1 MNPEQNRKK
10 GGARLL
16 KPSSKKAEAA
26 PEKEN
31 EAVPT
36 KKPEFTDR
44 DAEAGQAQKAK
55 KPKPQR
61 TTKQKVLRGVFIGV
75 TILAAIIVVIGIA
88 LAIFVQKPAQVTQP
102 DRGSK
107 EPTSTE
113 EQSETGAAGTR
124 PGGVS
129 SDRKEDFYTFLVVG
143 RDTYGGGN
151 TDTIML
157 ASYDIPNQKLSVM
170 SIPRDTLVNVSWD
183 IKKINSVYNMYGG
196 GDEGMD
202 ALKEEV
208 SQLVGFI
215 PDYTFV
221 VEWEA
226 VGKLVDAIDGV
237 YFDVPRRMYYN
248 DLSQNFKID
257 LQEGYQ
263 LIDGDKAMQ
272 LLRWRHNSD
281 DNGNILNSGYA
292 NGDLG
297 RIETQQA
304 FLQAAIEQ
312 CLQKITEVSTITGIA
327 QIFFENVTTEL
338 SVGNL
343 AWFAQQA
350 IFGNSAGEK
359 LNMEN
364 VSFFTMPW
372 VSADGV
378 WSRTYNNHPS
388 YVAPDVDELVNVVNE
403 YFNPY
408 VDDLRQDELDI
419 MYVNDDGTLGCTSG
433 VLEDTKYNSWVRNKN
448 SGSSGSG
455 SSGSGSSSTAPS
467 ASTSPSP
474 SASASETP
482 SASPSPSATETP
494 TPSPSESAAPSPT
507 PSETQPAAS
516 ETPSPSPS
524 ESASPSPAPSETQPA
539 VSETPAPSPS
549 ASETPSPSPSESGGT
564 DQPPEGIPIY
574 TPEVPAETAPAA

>member
-16 KPSSKKAEAA
+16 KPSSKKSEAA
-26 PEKEN
+26 PEKEK

-36 KKPEFTDR
+36 KKPEFTDK
-44 DAEAGQAQKAK
+44 DAESGRTQKGKKPK

-61 TTKQKVLRGVFIGV
+61 TTKQKVLHGVFIGV
-75 TILAAIIVVIGIA
+75 TVLAAIIVVIGIA

-102 DRGSK
+102 DRNSK
-107 EPTSTE
+107 EPTGTE
-113 EQSETGAAGTR
+113 EQEQGGASTR
-124 PGGVS
+124 PDGTS

-226 VGKLVDAIDGV
+226 VGKLVDAVGGV

-312 CLQKITEVSTITGIA
+312 CLQNITEVKTITGIA

-350 IFGNSAGEK
+350 IFGNGEGEK
-359 LNMEN
+359 LDMNS
-364 VSFFTMPW
+364 VTFLTMPW
-372 VSADGV
+372 VAANGV

-388 YVAPDVDELVNVVNE
+388 YVAPDVDEVVKGVNE

-408 VDDLRQDELDI
+408 VEDLRKGELDI

-433 VLEDTKYNSWVRNKN
+433 VLEDTKYNSWVKNKN
-448 SGSSGSG
+448 SGSSS
-455 SSGSGSSSTAPS
+455 SSGSGSKPS

-474 SASASETP
+474 SASASE
-482 SASPSPSATETP
+482 SPST
-494 TPSPSESAAPSPT
+494 SPSTGPST
-507 PSETQPAAS
+507 
-516 ETPSPSPS
+516 TPSPSPS
-524 ESASPSPAPSETQPA
+524 ESTAPSTSPSVTPTPSPGESVTPSPSPSETQPA

-574 TPEVPAETAPAA
+574 TPDPAGTASAPAA

>member
-26 PEKEN
+26 PEKEK

-36 KKPEFTDR
+36 KKSEFTGK
-44 DAEAGQAQKAK
+44 DAEPGRTQKTKKPK

-61 TTKQKVLRGVFIGV
+61 TTKQKVLHGVFIGI

-102 DRGSK
+102 DRNSK
-107 EPTSTE
+107 EPTGTE
-113 EQSETGAAGTR
+113 EQEEGGSTTR
-124 PGGVS
+124 PDGVS

-157 ASYDIPNQKLSVM
+157 ASYDIPNQQLSVM

-226 VGKLVDAIDGV
+226 VGKLVDAVGGV
-237 YFDVPRRMYYN
+237 YFDVPCRMYYN

-312 CLQKITEVSTITGIA
+312 CLQNITDVKTITGIA

-350 IFGNSAGEK
+350 IFGNSEGKK
-359 LNMEN
+359 LDMSS
-364 VSFFTMPW
+364 VTFLTMPW
-372 VSADGV
+372 VAANGV

-388 YVAPDVDELVNVVNE
+388 YVAPDVDEVVEVVNE

-408 VDDLRQDELDI
+408 VEDLRKDELDI

-433 VLEDTKYNSWVRNKN
+433 VLEDTKYNSWVKNKN
-448 SGSSGSG
+448 SGSSS
-455 SSGSGSSSTAPS
+455 SSGSGSSSSKPS

-474 SASASETP
+474 SASAS
-482 SASPSPSATETP
+482 ASPST
-494 TPSPSESAAPSPT
+494 SPST
-507 PSETQPAAS
+507 
-516 ETPSPSPS
+516 TPSPSPS
-524 ESASPSPAPSETQPA
+524 ESTAPSTSPSVTPSPSPSTSVTPSPTPSETQPA
-539 VSETPAPSPS
+539 VSETPTPSPS

-574 TPEVPAETAPAA
+574 TPDPASTASAPAA

>member
-26 PEKEN
+26 PEKEK

-36 KKPEFTDR
+36 KKSEFTDK
-44 DAEAGQAQKAK
+44 DAESGRTQKAKKPK

-61 TTKQKVLRGVFIGV
+61 TTKQKVLHGVFIGV
-75 TILAAIIVVIGIA
+75 TVLAAIIVVIGIA

-102 DRGSK
+102 SRGSK

-113 EQSETGAAGTR
+113 EQETGGSTAR
-124 PGGVS
+124 PDGVS

-157 ASYDIPNQKLSVM
+157 ASYDIPNQQLSVM

-196 GDEGMD
+196 GDEGME

-226 VGKLVDAIDGV
+226 VGKLVDAVGGV

-312 CLQKITEVSTITGIA
+312 CLQNITDVKTITGIA

-350 IFGNSAGEK
+350 IFGNSEGKK
-359 LNMEN
+359 LDMNS
-364 VSFFTMPW
+364 VTFLTMPW
-372 VSADGV
+372 VAANGV

-388 YVAPDVDELVNVVNE
+388 YVAPDVDEVVEVVNE
-403 YFNPY
+403 HFNPY
-408 VDDLRQDELDI
+408 VEDLRKDELDI

-433 VLEDTKYNSWVRNKN
+433 VLEDTKYNSWVKGKN
-448 SGSSGSG
+448 SGSSS
-455 SSGSGSSSTAPS
+455 SSGSGSSSSRPS

-474 SASASETP
+474 SASAS
-482 SASPSPSATETP
+482 ASPSTSPSTSP
-494 TPSPSESAAPSPT
+494 SPSPSESTAPST
-507 PSETQPAAS
+507 SPSV
-516 ETPSPSPS
+516 TPSPSPS
-524 ESASPSPAPSETQPA
+524 ESVTPSPSPSETQPA
-539 VSETPAPSPS
+539 VSETPVPSPS
-549 ASETPSPSPSESGGT
+549 ESVTPSPSPSESGGT

-574 TPEVPAETAPAA
+574 TPDPVATETAPAA

>member
-1 MNPEQNRKK
+1 MNPEQKHKK

-16 KPSSKKAEAA
+16 KPSSKKAETA
-26 PEKEN
+26 PEKET
-31 EAVPT
+31 EAVPA
-36 KKPEFTDR
+36 KKPEFTDG
-44 DAEAGQAQKAK
+44 DAAAGQKAK
-55 KPKPQR
+55 NPKPQR

-75 TILAAIIVVIGIA
+75 TVLAAIIVAIGIA
-88 LAIFVQKPAQVTQP
+88 LAIFIQKPPQVTQP
-102 DRGSK
+102 DRNSR
-107 EPTSTE
+107 EPSGTE
-113 EQSETGAAGTR
+113 AQDDEAAGSTAR
-124 PGGVS
+124 PDGVS

-202 ALKEEV
+202 ALKDEV

-226 VGKLVDAIDGV
+226 VGKLVDAIGGV

-312 CLQKITEVSTITGIA
+312 CLQKITEVDTITGIA

-359 LNMEN
+359 LDMAN
-364 VSFFTMPW
+364 VNFVTMPW

-448 SGSSGSG
+448 SSSSGSG
-455 SSGSGSSSTAPS
+455 TSSTAPS
-467 ASTSPSP
+467 SGTSPSP

-482 SASPSPSATETP
+482 STNPSPGATETP
-494 TPSPSESAAPSPT
+494 APSPSGSTTPTPT
-507 PSETQPAAS
+507 PSD
-516 ETPSPSPS
+516 
-524 ESASPSPAPSETQPA
+524 TQPA

-549 ASETPSPSPSESGGT
+549 ESTSPSPTPSETQPAVSETPVPSPSATETPSPSPSESGGA

-574 TPEVPAETAPAA
+574 TPEVPAETIPAA

>member
-1 MNPEQNRKK
+1 MNPEQKHKK

-16 KPSSKKAEAA
+16 KPSSKKAETA
-26 PEKEN
+26 PEKET

-36 KKPEFTDR
+36 KKPEFTDG
-44 DAEAGQAQKAK
+44 DAAAGQKAK

-61 TTKQKVLRGVFIGV
+61 TTRQKVLRGVFIGV
-75 TILAAIIVVIGIA
+75 TVLAAIIVAIGIA
-88 LAIFVQKPAQVTQP
+88 LAIFIQKPPQVTQP
-102 DRGSK
+102 DRNSR
-107 EPTSTE
+107 EPSGTE
-113 EQSETGAAGTR
+113 AQDDEAAGSTAR
-124 PGGVS
+124 PDGVS

-202 ALKEEV
+202 ALKDEV

-226 VGKLVDAIDGV
+226 VGKLVDAIGGV

-248 DLSQNFKID
+248 DLSQNFRID

-297 RIETQQA
+297 RIGTQQA

-312 CLQKITEVSTITGIA
+312 CLQKITEVDTITGIA

-359 LNMEN
+359 LDMAN
-364 VSFFTMPW
+364 VNFVTMPW

-448 SGSSGSG
+448 SSSSGSG
-455 SSGSGSSSTAPS
+455 TSSTTPS
-467 ASTSPSP
+467 SSTSPSP

-482 SASPSPSATETP
+482 STNPSPSATETP
-494 TPSPSESAAPSPT
+494 APSPSGSTTPTPT
-507 PSETQPAAS
+507 PSD
-516 ETPSPSPS
+516 
-524 ESASPSPAPSETQPA
+524 TQPA

-549 ASETPSPSPSESGGT
+549 ESTSPSPTPSETQPAVSETPVPSPSATETPSPSPSESGGA

-574 TPEVPAETAPAA
+574 TPEVPAETIPAA

>member
-1 MNPEQNRKK
+1 MNPEQKHKK

-16 KPSSKKAEAA
+16 KPSSKKAETA
-26 PEKEN
+26 PEKET

-36 KKPEFTDR
+36 KKPEFTDG
-44 DAEAGQAQKAK
+44 DAAAGQKAK
-55 KPKPQR
+55 KPKPHR
-61 TTKQKVLRGVFIGV
+61 TTRQKVLRGVFIGV
-75 TILAAIIVVIGIA
+75 TVLAAIIVVIGIA
-88 LAIFVQKPAQVTQP
+88 LAIFVQKPAQITQP

-196 GDEGMD
+196 GDDGMD

-226 VGKLVDAIDGV
+226 VGKLVDAIGGV

-372 VSADGV
+372 ISADGV

-448 SGSSGSG
+448 SSSSGSG
-455 SSGSGSSSTAPS
+455 SSGSGSSSTTPS

-482 SASPSPSATETP
+482 SATETP
-494 TPSPSESAAPSPT
+494 TPSPSESVTPSPT

-524 ESASPSPAPSETQPA
+524 ESASPTPAPSETQPA

>member
-1 MNPEQNRKK
+1 MNPEQNHKK

-26 PEKEN
+26 PEKEK

-44 DAEAGQAQKAK
+44 DAEAGQAQKTK

-75 TILAAIIVVIGIA
+75 TVLAAIIVVIGIA

-157 ASYDIPNQKLSVM
+157 ASYDIPNQQLSVM

-196 GDEGMD
+196 GDEGME

-208 SQLVGFI
+208 SQMVGFI

-226 VGKLVDAIDGV
+226 VGKLVDAVGGV

-312 CLQKITEVSTITGIA
+312 CLQNITDVKTITGIA

-350 IFGNSAGEK
+350 IFGNSEGKK
-359 LNMEN
+359 LDMNS
-364 VSFFTMPW
+364 VTFLTMPW
-372 VSADGV
+372 VAANGV

-388 YVAPDVDELVNVVNE
+388 YVAPDVDEVVEVVNE
-403 YFNPY
+403 HFNPY
-408 VDDLRQDELDI
+408 VEDLRKDELDI

-433 VLEDTKYNSWVRNKN
+433 VLEDTKYNSWVKGKN
-448 SGSSGSG
+448 SGSSS
-455 SSGSGSSSTAPS
+455 SSGSGSSSSKPS

-474 SASASETP
+474 SASAS
-482 SASPSPSATETP
+482 ASPSTSPSTSP
-494 TPSPSESAAPSPT
+494 SPSPSESSAPST
-507 PSETQPAAS
+507 SPSV
-516 ETPSPSPS
+516 TPSPSPS
-524 ESASPSPAPSETQPA
+524 ESVTPSPSPSETQPA

-549 ASETPSPSPSESGGT
+549 ESVTPSPSPSESGGT

-574 TPEVPAETAPAA
+574 TPDPVATETAPAA

>member
-1 MNPEQNRKK
+1 MNPEQKHKK

-16 KPSSKKAEAA
+16 KPSSKKAETA
-26 PEKEN
+26 PEKET
-31 EAVPT
+31 EAVPA
-36 KKPEFTDR
+36 KKPEFTDG
-44 DAEAGQAQKAK
+44 DAAAGQKAK

-75 TILAAIIVVIGIA
+75 TVLAAIIVAIGIA
-88 LAIFVQKPAQVTQP
+88 LAIFIQKPPQVTQP
-102 DRGSK
+102 DRNSR
-107 EPTSTE
+107 EPSGTE
-113 EQSETGAAGTR
+113 AQDDEAAGSTAR
-124 PGGVS
+124 PDGVS

-202 ALKEEV
+202 ALKDEV

-226 VGKLVDAIDGV
+226 VGKLVDAIGGV

-312 CLQKITEVSTITGIA
+312 CLQKITEVDTITGIA

-359 LNMEN
+359 LDMAN
-364 VSFFTMPW
+364 VNFVTMPW

-448 SGSSGSG
+448 SSSSGSG
-455 SSGSGSSSTAPS
+455 TSSTAPS
-467 ASTSPSP
+467 SSTSPSP

-482 SASPSPSATETP
+482 STNPSPGATETP
-494 TPSPSESAAPSPT
+494 APSPSGSTTPTPT
-507 PSETQPAAS
+507 PSD
-516 ETPSPSPS
+516 
-524 ESASPSPAPSETQPA
+524 TQPA

-549 ASETPSPSPSESGGT
+549 ESTSPSPTPSETQPAVSETPVPSPSATETPSPSPSESGGA

-574 TPEVPAETAPAA
+574 TPEVPAETIPAA

>member
-1 MNPEQNRKK
+1 MNPEQNHKK

-26 PEKEN
+26 PEKEK

-44 DAEAGQAQKAK
+44 DAEAGQAQKTK
-55 KPKPQR
+55 KPKPQL

-75 TILAAIIVVIGIA
+75 TVLAAIIVAIGIA

-151 TDTIML
+151 TDTMML

-183 IKKINSVYNMYGG
+183 IKRINSVYNMYGG
-196 GDEGMD
+196 GDDGMD

-226 VGKLVDAIDGV
+226 VGTLVDAVGGV

-281 DNGNILNSGYA
+281 DNGKILNSGYA
-292 NGDLG
+292 TGDLG

-304 FLQAAIEQ
+304 FLKAAIEQ
-312 CLQKITEVSTITGIA
+312 CLQKITDVKTITGIA

-350 IFGNSAGEK
+350 VFGNSEGMK
-359 LNMEN
+359 LDMEN
-364 VSFFTMPW
+364 VSFFTMPNTGKY
-372 VSADGV
+372 VPTRYSGEQ
-378 WSRTYNNHPS
+378 S
-388 YVAPDVDELVNVVNE
+388 YVVPNVDELVELVNE
-403 YFNPY
+403 NLNPY

-455 SSGSGSSSTAPS
+455 SSGSGSSSTTPS

-474 SASASETP
+474 SASASET
-482 SASPSPSATETP
+482 PSATETP

-549 ASETPSPSPSESGGT
+549 ASETPSPSPSGSGGT

>member
-26 PEKEN
+26 PEKEK

-36 KKPEFTDR
+36 KKSEFTDKNMESGR
-44 DAEAGQAQKAK
+44 TQKGNKPK

-61 TTKQKVLRGVFIGV
+61 TTKQKVLHGVFIGV
-75 TILAAIIVVIGIA
+75 TVLAAIIVVIGIA
-88 LAIFVQKPAQVTQP
+88 LAIFIQKPAQVTQP
-102 DRGSK
+102 SRGSK
-107 EPTSTE
+107 EPTGTA
-113 EQSETGAAGTR
+113 EQNEGTTNTTR

-129 SDRKEDFYTFLVVG
+129 SDRKEDFYTFLLVG

-196 GDEGMD
+196 GDEGME

-226 VGKLVDAIDGV
+226 VGKLVDAVGGV

-312 CLQKITEVSTITGIA
+312 CLQKITDVKTITGIA

-350 IFGNSAGEK
+350 IFGNSEGEK
-359 LNMEN
+359 LDMNS
-364 VSFFTMPW
+364 VTFLTMPW
-372 VSADGV
+372 VAANGV

-388 YVAPDVDELVNVVNE
+388 YVAPDVDEVVEVVNE

-408 VDDLRQDELDI
+408 VEDLRKDELDI

-433 VLEDTKYNSWVRNKN
+433 VLEDTKYNSWVKGKN
-448 SGSSGSG
+448 SGSSS
-455 SSGSGSSSTAPS
+455 SSGSGSSSSKPS
-467 ASTSPSP
+467 SSTSPSP
-474 SASASETP
+474 SASAS
-482 SASPSPSATETP
+482 ASPSTSPSTSP
-494 TPSPSESAAPSPT
+494 SPSPSESTAPST
-507 PSETQPAAS
+507 SPSV
-516 ETPSPSPS
+516 TPSPSPS
-524 ESASPSPAPSETQPA
+524 ESVTPSPSPSETQPA

-549 ASETPSPSPSESGGT
+549 ESVTPSPSPSESGGT

-574 TPEVPAETAPAA
+574 TPDPAATETAPAA

>member
-1 MNPEQNRKK
+1 MNPEQNHKK

-26 PEKEN
+26 PEKEK

-44 DAEAGQAQKAK
+44 DAEAGQAQKTK
-55 KPKPQR
+55 KPKPQL

-75 TILAAIIVVIGIA
+75 TVLAAIIVAIGIA

-151 TDTIML
+151 TDTMML

-183 IKKINSVYNMYGG
+183 IKRINSVYNMYGG
-196 GDEGMD
+196 GDDGMD

-226 VGKLVDAIDGV
+226 VGKLVDAVGGV

-281 DNGNILNSGYA
+281 DNGKILNSGYA
-292 NGDLG
+292 TGDLG

-304 FLQAAIEQ
+304 FLKAAIEQ
-312 CLQKITEVSTITGIA
+312 CLQKITDVKTITGIA

-350 IFGNSAGEK
+350 VFGNSEGMK
-359 LNMEN
+359 LDMEN
-364 VSFFTMPW
+364 VSFFTMPNTGKY
-372 VSADGV
+372 VPTRYSGEQ
-378 WSRTYNNHPS
+378 S
-388 YVAPDVDELVNVVNE
+388 YVVPNVDELVELVNE
-403 YFNPY
+403 NLNPY

-455 SSGSGSSSTAPS
+455 SSGSGSSSTTPS

-474 SASASETP
+474 SASASET
-482 SASPSPSATETP
+482 PSATETP

-549 ASETPSPSPSESGGT
+549 ASETPSPSPSGSGGT

>member
-26 PEKEN
+26 PEKEK

-36 KKPEFTDR
+36 KKSEFTDKDVESGR
-44 DAEAGQAQKAK
+44 TQKAKKPK

-61 TTKQKVLRGVFIGV
+61 TTKQKVLHGVFIGV
-75 TILAAIIVVIGIA
+75 TVLAAIIVVIGIA

-102 DRGSK
+102 SRGSK
-107 EPTSTE
+107 QPTSTE
-113 EQSETGAAGTR
+113 EQETGGSTTR
-124 PGGVS
+124 PDGVS

-157 ASYDIPNQKLSVM
+157 ASYDIPNQQLSVM

-196 GDEGMD
+196 GDKGMD

-226 VGKLVDAIDGV
+226 VGKLVDAVDGV

-312 CLQKITEVSTITGIA
+312 CLQNITDVKTITGIA

-350 IFGNSAGEK
+350 IFGNSEGEK
-359 LNMEN
+359 LDMSS
-364 VSFFTMPW
+364 VTFLTMPW
-372 VSADGV
+372 VAANGV

-388 YVAPDVDELVNVVNE
+388 YVAPDVDEVVEVVNE

-408 VDDLRQDELDI
+408 VEDLRKDELDI

-433 VLEDTKYNSWVRNKN
+433 VLEDTKYNSWVKGKN
-448 SGSSGSG
+448 SGSS
-455 SSGSGSSSTAPS
+455 SSSSSGSSSSGSTPS

-474 SASASETP
+474 SASAS
-482 SASPSPSATETP
+482 ASPSTSPSTSP
-494 TPSPSESAAPSPT
+494 SPSPSESTAPST
-507 PSETQPAAS
+507 SPSV
-516 ETPSPSPS
+516 TPSPSPS
-524 ESASPSPAPSETQPA
+524 ESVTPSPSPSETQPA
-539 VSETPAPSPS
+539 VSETPSPSPS
-549 ASETPSPSPSESGGT
+549 ESVTPSPSPSESGGT

-574 TPEVPAETAPAA
+574 TPDPVATETAPAA

>member
-1 MNPEQNRKK
+1 MNPEQKHKK

-16 KPSSKKAEAA
+16 KPSSKKAETA
-26 PEKEN
+26 PEKET
-31 EAVPT
+31 EAVPA
-36 KKPEFTDR
+36 KKPEFTDG
-44 DAEAGQAQKAK
+44 DAAAGQKAK

-61 TTKQKVLRGVFIGV
+61 TTRQKVLRGVFIGV
-75 TILAAIIVVIGIA
+75 TVLAAIIVAIGIA
-88 LAIFVQKPAQVTQP
+88 LAIFIQKPPQVTQP
-102 DRGSK
+102 DRNSR
-107 EPTSTE
+107 EPSGTE
-113 EQSETGAAGTR
+113 AQDDEAAGSTAR
-124 PGGVS
+124 PDGVS

-202 ALKEEV
+202 ALKDEV

-226 VGKLVDAIDGV
+226 VGKLVDAIGGV

-312 CLQKITEVSTITGIA
+312 CLQKITEVDTITGIA

-359 LNMEN
+359 LDMAN
-364 VSFFTMPW
+364 VNFVTMPW

-448 SGSSGSG
+448 SSSSGSG
-455 SSGSGSSSTAPS
+455 TSSTAPS
-467 ASTSPSP
+467 SGTSPSP

-482 SASPSPSATETP
+482 STNPSPGATETP
-494 TPSPSESAAPSPT
+494 APSPSGSTTPTPT
-507 PSETQPAAS
+507 PSD
-516 ETPSPSPS
+516 
-524 ESASPSPAPSETQPA
+524 TQPA

-549 ASETPSPSPSESGGT
+549 ESTSPSPKPSETQPAVSETPVPSPSATETPSPSPSESGGA

-574 TPEVPAETAPAA
+574 TPEVPAETIPAA

>member
-31 EAVPT
+31 ETVPT

-44 DAEAGQAQKAK
+44 DAEAGQAQKTK

-75 TILAAIIVVIGIA
+75 TVLAAIIVVIGIA

-151 TDTIML
+151 TDTMML

-170 SIPRDTLVNVSWD
+170 SIPRDTMVNVSWD
-183 IKKINSVYNMYGG
+183 IKRINSVYNMYGG
-196 GDEGMD
+196 GDDGMD

-226 VGKLVDAIDGV
+226 VGKLVDAVGGV

-281 DNGNILNSGYA
+281 DNGKILNSGYA
-292 NGDLG
+292 TGDLG

-304 FLQAAIEQ
+304 FLKAAIEQ
-312 CLQKITEVSTITGIA
+312 CLQKITDVKTITGIA

-364 VSFFTMPW
+364 VSFFTMPNTGKY
-372 VSADGV
+372 VPTRYSGEQ
-378 WSRTYNNHPS
+378 S
-388 YVAPDVDELVNVVNE
+388 YVVPNVDELVELVNE
-403 YFNPY
+403 NLNPY

-455 SSGSGSSSTAPS
+455 SSGSGSSSTTPS

-474 SASASETP
+474 SASASE
-482 SASPSPSATETP
+482 APSATETP

>member
-26 PEKEN
+26 PEKEK

-36 KKPEFTDR
+36 KKSEFTDKDVESGR
-44 DAEAGQAQKAK
+44 IQKAKKPK

-61 TTKQKVLRGVFIGV
+61 TTKQKVLHGVFIGV
-75 TILAAIIVVIGIA
+75 TVLAAIIVVIGIA

-102 DRGSK
+102 SRGSK

-113 EQSETGAAGTR
+113 EQEEGVTNTTR
-124 PGGVS
+124 PDGVS

-157 ASYDIPNQKLSVM
+157 ASYDIPNQQLSVM

-196 GDEGMD
+196 GDEGME

-226 VGKLVDAIDGV
+226 VGKLVEAVGGV
-237 YFDVPRRMYYN
+237 YFDVPCRMYYN

-312 CLQKITEVSTITGIA
+312 CLQNITDVKTITGIA

-350 IFGNSAGEK
+350 IFGNSEGKK
-359 LNMEN
+359 LDMNS
-364 VSFFTMPW
+364 VTFLTMSW
-372 VSADGV
+372 VAANGV

-388 YVAPDVDELVNVVNE
+388 YVAPDVELGARFRITFSVKGANCPDGHGVYLIENGNYYYSGVSYVYE
-403 YFNPY
+403 GGPLYFC
-408 VDDLRQDELDI
+408 I
-419 MYVNDDGTLGCTSG
+419 DGTGGCANDVFVIT
-433 VLEDTKYNSWVRNKN
+433 VRM
-448 SGSSGSG
+448 
-455 SSGSGSSSTAPS
+455 
-467 ASTSPSP
+467 
-474 SASASETP
+474 E
-482 SASPSPSATETP
+482 
-494 TPSPSESAAPSPT
+494 
-507 PSETQPAAS
+507 
-516 ETPSPSPS
+516 
-524 ESASPSPAPSETQPA
+524 A
-539 VSETPAPSPS
+539 V
-549 ASETPSPSPSESGGT
+549 
-564 DQPPEGIPIY
+564 
-574 TPEVPAETAPAA
+574 

>member
-1 MNPEQNRKK
+1 MNPEQKHKK

-16 KPSSKKAEAA
+16 KPSSKKAETA
-26 PEKEN
+26 PEKET

-36 KKPEFTDR
+36 KKPEFTDG
-44 DAEAGQAQKAK
+44 DAAAGQKAK

-61 TTKQKVLRGVFIGV
+61 TTRQKVLRGVFIGV
-75 TILAAIIVVIGIA
+75 TVLAAIIVAIGIA
-88 LAIFVQKPAQVTQP
+88 LAIFIQKPPQVTQP
-102 DRGSK
+102 DRNSR
-107 EPTSTE
+107 EPSGTE
-113 EQSETGAAGTR
+113 AQDDEAAGSTAR
-124 PGGVS
+124 PDGVS

-202 ALKEEV
+202 ALKDEV

-226 VGKLVDAIDGV
+226 VGKLVDAIGGV

-312 CLQKITEVSTITGIA
+312 CLQKITEVDTITGIA

-359 LNMEN
+359 LDMAN
-364 VSFFTMPW
+364 VNFVTMPW

-448 SGSSGSG
+448 SSSSGSG
-455 SSGSGSSSTAPS
+455 TSSTAPS
-467 ASTSPSP
+467 SGTSPSP

-482 SASPSPSATETP
+482 STNPSPGATETP
-494 TPSPSESAAPSPT
+494 APSPSGSTTPTPT
-507 PSETQPAAS
+507 PSD
-516 ETPSPSPS
+516 
-524 ESASPSPAPSETQPA
+524 TQPA

-549 ASETPSPSPSESGGT
+549 ESTSPSPTPSETQPAVSETPVPSPSATETPSPSPSESGGA

-574 TPEVPAETAPAA
+574 TPEVPAETIPAA

>member
-26 PEKEN
+26 PEKEK

-44 DAEAGQAQKAK
+44 DAEAGQAQKTK

-75 TILAAIIVVIGIA
+75 TVLAAIIVAIGIA

-372 VSADGV
+372 ISADGV

-388 YVAPDVDELVNVVNE
+388 YVAPDVDEVVEVVNE

-408 VDDLRQDELDI
+408 VEDLRKDELDI

-433 VLEDTKYNSWVRNKN
+433 VLEDTKYNSWVKGKN
-448 SGSSGSG
+448 SGSSS
-455 SSGSGSSSTAPS
+455 SSGSGSSSSKPS

-474 SASASETP
+474 SASAS
-482 SASPSPSATETP
+482 ASPSTSPSTSP
-494 TPSPSESAAPSPT
+494 SPSPSESTAPST
-507 PSETQPAAS
+507 SPSV
-516 ETPSPSPS
+516 TPSPSPS
-524 ESASPSPAPSETQPA
+524 ESASPTPAPSETQPA

-574 TPEVPAETAPAA
+574 TPDPVATETAPAA